1 MDDFIRDSPGT
12 EGVITWNWCACMGTV
27 THDSA

>member
-12 EGVITWNWCACMGTV
+12 EGVITWKWCAIWENV
-27 THDSA
+27 THVVA